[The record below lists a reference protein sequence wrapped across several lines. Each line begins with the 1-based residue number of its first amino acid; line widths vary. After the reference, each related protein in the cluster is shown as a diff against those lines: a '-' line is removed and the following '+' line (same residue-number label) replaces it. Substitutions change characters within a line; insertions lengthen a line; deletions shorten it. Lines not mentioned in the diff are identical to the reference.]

1 VTLEYLLRRM
11 RHKSDFPTL
20 SASVSRIQTLS
31 EAENESLGG
40 LCDEIL
46 KDVALTQKLLRLIN
60 TPHYRRGGDAI
71 STVSRAVTLVGLA
84 GVRNLALSLMLVE
97 HMEDK
102 KHAQQLKEEF
112 LRTVMAGTLASEL
125 CVNARDAEDA
135 FIGSL
140 FRNLGRLLA
149 EFYLPEEAQEVRELT
164 RPAPDGTPASLTE
177 AAASSQV
184 LGLPFDD
191 LGQAVGQTWTLPDRL
206 LNAMK
211 APTGPVPTRSQI
223 GQPGHQP
230 WLATLANAAAD
241 AMLFSPPEELGKR
254 LTVLNQ
260 RYAASLELKPT
271 AVQEAAA
278 RARKRLTELT
288 KALNMAF
295 PKNSPAERL
304 LDHFYVDAPN
314 AGQGEGPSAEA
325 LGLEETELPADKV
338 VVPQN
343 SADVLTSGIQDI
355 TNSMVD
361 SFKLNDILRM
371 ILETIYRALD
381 CRRVIFCMR
390 DARTGQLVGRIG
402 LGQGADGMKAAFQ
415 VPLKLAPGAQADLF
429 TAVTLKGADT
439 LISDASAEPILNRLP
454 VWFRD
459 RVQAPTFLLLPM
471 VMKHQGKD
479 MVLGLIYAD
488 KAQAGSLVLGDK
500 DLSLL
505 RTLRNQAVMAF
516 KQTTGGG

>member
-1 VTLEYLLRRM
+1 
-11 RHKSDFPTL
+11 
-20 SASVSRIQTLS
+20 
-31 EAENESLGG
+31 
-40 LCDEIL
+40 
-46 KDVALTQKLLRLIN
+46 
-60 TPHYRRGGDAI
+60 
-71 STVSRAVTLVGLA
+71 VTLVGLA

-125 CVNARDAEDA
+125 CLNARDAEDA

-191 LGQAVGQTWTLPDRL
+191 LGQAVGQTWALPDRL
-206 LNAMK
+206 LNTMREPAG
-211 APTGPVPTRSQI
+211 TVPNRSQL

-230 WLATLANAAAD
+230 WLASLANAAAD

-254 LTVLNQ
+254 LAALNQ
-260 RYAASLELKPT
+260 RYAASLELKST
-271 AVQEAAA
+271 AVQDAAA

-288 KALNMAF
+288 KALNMEF

-314 AGQGEGPSAEA
+314 AGQGEGPAPEA
-325 LGLEETELPADKV
+325 LGLGEVELSEGKV
-338 VVPQN
+338 AMPQN

-355 TNSMVD
+355 TNTMVD

-402 LGQGADGMKAAFQ
+402 LGHGADGMKTAFQ
-415 VPLKLAPGAQADLF
+415 IPLKLAPGAQADLF

-439 LISDASAEPILNRLP
+439 LISDASAEPILSRLP

-516 KQTTGGG
+516 KQTTGG